1 MQTSEQIN
9 ELATALAKAQG
20 AIKGAI
26 KDAENPHF
34 RSKYADLASVWDA
47 CRVALSSNGLAV
59 LQAPRGAVNEAGWVV
74 EVETRLLHASGQWMG
89 DTITVPVGKPD
100 AQGLGSALT
109 YARRYAL
116 ASFVGVAP
124 EDDDGNAAVN
134 KGPVKTVAADPPGY
148 DIWRQDLEVIA
159 LEDGLPALQEAWKKS
174 NPEFKEHTVA
184 VYRTQWEAL
193 KAKASKVKV
202 QV

>member
-1 MQTSEQIN
+1 MQTSESVN
-9 ELATALAKAQG
+9 ELAAALAKAQG
-20 AIKGAI
+20 QIKGAV

-47 CRVALSSNGLAV
+47 CRASLSANGLSII
-59 LQAPRGAVNEAGWVV
+59 QAPRGVVTEVGWTV

-124 EDDDGNAAVN
+124 EDDDGNAAVQR
-134 KGPVKTVAADPPGY
+134 PTARPVAADPPGY
-148 DIWRQDLEVIA
+148 DSWRQDIELIATEQGLKA
-159 LEDGLPALQEAWKKS
+159 LEAAWKKS
-174 NPEFKEHTVA
+174 NEEFKAHTVN
-184 VYRTQWEAL
+184 VYRREWEQL
-193 KAKASKVKV
+193 KAKAAKVV
-202 QV
+202 AA